1 MPPRPRQQQP
11 TPPNTTTPSSGASA
25 ITPSQQAGSGMVTMT
40 QEAFDVLMNTLGQIG
55 TQQDTSSQTN
65 PPPRWATD
73 PRYAPSTDAFAPF
86 PGGARLGQQAPGTRE
101 LVPGARPANT
111 DMYQGDGLVVSS
123 GRVLTRLNPE
133 TGQQETY
140 KYDPRQDGFNAYV
153 TASPEEREMFADTLR
168 DKGFKIETYQDYV
181 DAYSFLF
188 SEANDAGLSFDRAY
202 KEFKRYAP
210 DVKPKAKAAPTYR
223 ITSAADIKAVAKEVA
238 YKTLGRNFN
247 EAEADQ
253 FVKTYQQMEVSAQQR
268 AARGGVV
275 EAQPDIG
282 VAAEQFAQKTAPGEA
297 GATRYFGHV
306 NAFMSSLRGL

>member
-1 MPPRPRQQQP
+1 MAPRPTQQQS

-40 QEAFDVLMNTLGQIG
+40 QEAFDVLMSTLGQIAP
-55 TQQDTSSQTN
+55 QQDTSSQTN

-73 PRYAPSTDAFAPF
+73 PRYGPAPTVF
-86 PGGARLGQQAPGTRE
+86 PGGARPGRQQPGARE

-111 DMYQGDGLVVSS
+111 YMYNGPGLVDST
-123 GRVLTRLNPE
+123 GRILTRLNPE
-133 TGQQETY
+133 TGQEEPYQ
-140 KYDPRQDGFNAYV
+140 YDPRQDGFNAYV
-153 TASPEEREMFADTLR
+153 TATPEEREMVADTLR

-181 DAYSFLF
+181 DGYSFLF
-188 SEANDAGLSFDRAY
+188 SQANDAGLSFDRAF

-223 ITSAADIKAVAKEVA
+223 VTSAADIKAVAKEVA
-238 YKTLGRNFN
+238 FKTLGRNFTD
-247 EAEADQ
+247 AEADQ

-268 AARGGVV
+268 AAGGGVV

-282 VAAEQFAQKTAPGEA
+282 VAAQQFAEKTAPGEA